1 MIDMNMI
8 CDNLTVNESG
18 HLAFAGMDTVELA
31 RKYGTPLMLLDEN
44 KIRSKCAVYRDAMR
58 KYFTPDSMPLF
69 ASKALS
75 FKYIY
80 KIADSEDIGIDCVSA
95 GEIYTAASAGFPMDK
110 AYFHGNNK
118 TDDDIRYAMSCGVGY
133 FVCDSIEEVSVVD
146 EIAGERGINQKLL
159 LRITPGIDPHTHK
172 KISTGSV
179 DSKFGVAIETG
190 QAYELVEKTLSMKN
204 VTLCGYHCH
213 IGSQI
218 FEYDPF
224 ADAAR
229 IMIKFIADTKERFS
243 YEAAQ
248 LNLGGG
254 MGVRYTQDE
263 PEIDYAANI
272 KSISEIIHTL
282 CEEYSVT
289 MPKILMEP
297 GRSIVGDA
305 GITLYTAGYL
315 KEITGLKNYISIDGG
330 MTDNP
335 RFTLY
340 QSPYTVLLAN
350 RMDEEKNYTCTVA
363 GRCCESGDI
372 IQEDVLMPKP
382 QRGDTV
388 AVLTTG
394 AYNYAM
400 ASHYNKIPK
409 PAVVMIK
416 DGVDFVVIKRETFE
430 DMTANEV

>member
-1 MIDMNMI
+1 MI
-8 CDNLTVNESG
+8 CNNLSVNGEG
-18 HLAFAGMDTVELA
+18 HLTFAGFDVVTLA
-31 RKYGTPLMLLDEN
+31 QKYGTPLMLMDEA
-44 KIRSKCAVYRDAMR
+44 KIREKMTIYREAM
-58 KYFTPDSMPLF
+58 KEYFTDDSMPLF

-80 KIADSEDIGIDCVSA
+80 KIAKSENIGIDCVSA
-95 GEIYTAASAGFPMDK
+95 GEIYTAVQAGFPMEK
-110 AYFHGNNK
+110 AYFHGNSK
-118 TDDDIRYAMSCGVGY
+118 TENEIRYAIESGVGH
-133 FVCDSIEEVSVVD
+133 FVCDSIEEVSVID
-146 EIAGERGINQKLL
+146 EIARDMGVKQKIL

-179 DSKFGVAIETG
+179 DSKFGVAIETN
-190 QAYELVEKTLSMKN
+190 QAYELVEKTLSLKN
-204 VTLCGYHCH
+204 IELVGYHCH

-224 ADAAR
+224 CDAAK
-229 IMIKFIADTKERFS
+229 IMIKFIADTREMFGFTAKV
-243 YEAAQ
+243 

-254 MGVRYTQDE
+254 MGVRYTEED
-263 PEIDYAANI
+263 PEIDYRNNI
-272 KSISEIIHTL
+272 KGISEIVRSL
-282 CEEYSVT
+282 CGEYSLE

-297 GRSIVGDA
+297 GRSIVADA
-305 GITLYTAGYL
+305 GMTLYTAGYL

-340 QSPYTVLLAN
+340 QSPYTVLIAN
-350 RMDEEKNYTCTVA
+350 RMNDECDYKCTVA

-372 IQEDVLMPKP
+372 IQEDVMMPRP
-382 QRGDTV
+382 ARGDII

-400 ASHYNKIPK
+400 ASHYNKVPK
-409 PAVVMIK
+409 PAVVMLTNGE
-416 DGVDFVVIKRETFE
+416 DHVVIKRETYA
-430 DMTANEV
+430 DMISNEI

>member
-1 MIDMNMI
+1 MI
-8 CDNLTVNESG
+8 CNNLSVNEKN
-18 HLAFAGMDTVELA
+18 HLTLAGVDTVDMA
-31 RKYGTPLMLLDEN
+31 AKYGTPLMLMDEA
-44 KIRSKCAVYRDAMR
+44 KIREKCTIYREAMQ
-58 KYFTPDSMPLF
+58 KYFTPDSIPLF

-80 KIADSEDIGIDCVSA
+80 KIAKSENIGIDCVSA
-95 GEIYTAASAGFPMDK
+95 GEIYTAVQAGFPMEK
-110 AYFHGNNK
+110 AYFHGNSK
-118 TDDDIRYAMSCGVGY
+118 TDDEIKFAIKSGVGH
-133 FVCDSIEEVSVVD
+133 FVCDSIEEVSVID
-146 EIAGERGINQKLL
+146 EIAGELGVRQKVL

-179 DSKFGVAIETG
+179 DSKFGVAIETN
-190 QAYELVEKTLSMKN
+190 QAYELVEKTLKLANIELM
-204 VTLCGYHCH
+204 GYHCH

-218 FEYDPF
+218 FDYDPF
-224 ADAAR
+224 CDAAR
-229 IMIKFIADTKERFS
+229 IMIKFIADTKKMFG
-243 YEAAQ
+243 YEAKE

-254 MGVRYTQDE
+254 MGVRYTEED

-272 KSISEIIHTL
+272 KGIADIIREL
-282 CEEYSVT
+282 CTEYRLDI
-289 MPKILMEP
+289 PKILMEP
-297 GRSIVGDA
+297 GRSIVADA
-305 GITLYTAGYL
+305 GLTLYTAGYL

-350 RMDEEKNYTCTVA
+350 RMNEEKNYKCTVA

-382 QRGDTV
+382 KRNDTI

-400 ASHYNKIPK
+400 ASHYNKVPK
-409 PAVVMIK
+409 PAIVMIK
-416 DGVDFVVIKRETFE
+416 DKEDFVVVKRETIE
-430 DMTANEV
+430 QMISNEVDV

>member
-1 MIDMNMI
+1 MI
-8 CDNLTVNESG
+8 CNNLSVNDCG
-18 HLAFAGMDTVELA
+18 HLAFAGMDTVDLA
-31 RKYGTPLMLLDEN
+31 KKYGTPLMLLDEG
-44 KIRSKCAVYRDAMR
+44 KIREKMSIYREAMK
-58 KYFTPDSMPLF
+58 KYFTSDSIPLY

-80 KIADSEDIGIDCVSA
+80 KIAKSENIGIDCVSA
-95 GEIYTAASAGFPMDK
+95 GEIYTAVQAGFPMEK
-110 AYFHGNNK
+110 AYFHGNSKTENEIRFAIENK
-118 TDDDIRYAMSCGVGY
+118 VGH

-146 EIAGERGINQKLL
+146 EIARSMNVVQKVL

-190 QAYELVEKTLSMKN
+190 QAYELVEKTLALDN
-204 VTLCGYHCH
+204 IALDGYHCH

-218 FEYDPF
+218 FEYEPF
-224 ADAAR
+224 CDAAGT
-229 IMIKFIADTKERFS
+229 MIKFIADTNNMFG
-243 YEAAQ
+243 YTANT

-254 MGVRYTQDE
+254 MGVRYTKDD
-263 PEIDYAANI
+263 PEIDYEANI
-272 KSISEIIHTL
+272 KGISEVISQL
-282 CEEYSVT
+282 CKEYGIA
-289 MPKILMEP
+289 MPRILMEP
-297 GRSIVGDA
+297 GRSIVADA
-305 GITLYTAGYL
+305 GLTLYTAGYL

-350 RMDEEKNYTCTVA
+350 RMQDECDYKCTIA

-372 IQEDVLMPKP
+372 IQEEVLMPRP
-382 QRGDTV
+382 QRNDTI

-400 ASHYNKIPK
+400 SSHYNKVPK
-409 PAVVMIK
+409 PCVVMIK
-416 DGVDFVVIKRETFE
+416 DKEDFVVIKRETYA
-430 DMTANEV
+430 DMISNEV

>member
-1 MIDMNMI
+1 MI
-8 CDNLTVNESG
+8 CNNLSVNENN
-18 HLAFAGMDTVELA
+18 HLAFAGVDTVEMA
-31 RKYGTPLMLLDEN
+31 KKYGTPLMLMDEA
-44 KIRSKCAVYRDAMR
+44 KIREKCTVYRKAM
-58 KYFTPDSMPLF
+58 KEYFTTDSMPLF

-80 KIADSEDIGIDCVSA
+80 KIINSENIGIDCVSA
-95 GEIYTAASAGFPMDK
+95 GEIYTAVQAGFPMEK
-110 AYFHGNNK
+110 AYFHGNSK
-118 TDDDIRYAMSCGVGY
+118 TDDEIKFAINSGVGH
-133 FVCDSIEEVSVVD
+133 FVCDSIEEVSVID
-146 EIAGERGINQKLL
+146 EIAGELGVRQKVL

-179 DSKFGVAIETG
+179 DSKFGVAIETK
-190 QAYELVEKTLSMKN
+190 QAYELVEKTLKLENIELM
-204 VTLCGYHCH
+204 GYHCH

-218 FEYDPF
+218 FEYAPF

-229 IMIKFIADTKERFS
+229 IMIKFIADTKEMFG
-243 YEAAQ
+243 YEAKE

-254 MGVRYTQDE
+254 MGVRYTEED

-272 KSISEIIHTL
+272 KGIADIIKEL
-282 CEEYSVT
+282 CAEHSVD

-297 GRSIVGDA
+297 GRSIVADA
-305 GITLYTAGYL
+305 GLTLYTAGYL

-350 RMDEEKNYTCTVA
+350 RMNEEKDYKCTVA

-382 QRGDTV
+382 KRNDII

-400 ASHYNKIPK
+400 ASHYNKVPK
-409 PAVVMIK
+409 PAIVMIK
-416 DGVDFVVIKRETFE
+416 DKEDFTVVQRETIE
-430 DMTANEV
+430 HMIATEV

>member
-1 MIDMNMI
+1 MI
-8 CDNLTVNESG
+8 CNNLSVNEKG
-18 HLAFAGMDTVELA
+18 HLTFAGVDTVEMA
-31 RKYGTPLMLLDEN
+31 NKYGTPLMLMDEA
-44 KIRSKCAVYRDAMR
+44 KIREKCSVYREAM
-58 KYFTPDSMPLF
+58 KEYFTPDSMPLF

-80 KIADSEDIGIDCVSA
+80 KIANSENIGIDCVSA
-95 GEIYTAASAGFPMDK
+95 GEIFTAVKAGFPMEK
-110 AYFHGNNK
+110 AYFHGNSK
-118 TDDDIRYAMSCGVGY
+118 TDDEIRFAINSGVGH
-133 FVCDSIEEVSVVD
+133 FVCDSIEEVSVID
-146 EIAGERGINQKLL
+146 EIAGKMNVRQKVL

-179 DSKFGVAIETG
+179 DSKFGVAIETK
-190 QAYELVEKTLSMKN
+190 QAYELVEKTLKLPNIELM
-204 VTLCGYHCH
+204 GYHCH

-224 ADAAR
+224 CDAAK
-229 IMIKFIADTKERFS
+229 IMIKFIADTKEMFGF
-243 YEAAQ
+243 EAKE

-254 MGVRYTQDE
+254 MGVRYTEDD
-263 PEIDYAANI
+263 PEIDYRANI
-272 KSISEIIHTL
+272 KGIADIVRSLCAEYNIS
-282 CEEYSVT
+282 

-297 GRSIVGDA
+297 GRSIVADA
-305 GITLYTAGYL
+305 GLTLYTAGYL

-350 RMDEEKNYTCTVA
+350 RMNEEKDYKCTVA

-372 IQEDVLMPKP
+372 IQEDVMMPKP
-382 QRGDTV
+382 KRNDTI

-400 ASHYNKIPK
+400 ASHYNKVPK

-416 DGVDFVVIKRETFE
+416 DKEDFVVIRRETIE
-430 DMTANEV
+430 DMISNEL

>member
-1 MIDMNMI
+1 MI
-8 CDNLTVNESG
+8 CDNLSVNEKN
-18 HLAFAGMDTVELA
+18 HLTLAGVDTVEMA
-31 RKYGTPLMLLDEN
+31 KKYGTPLMLLDEG
-44 KIRSKCAVYRDAMR
+44 KIREKCTVYRTAMQ
-58 KYFTPDSMPLF
+58 KYFTPDSMPLY

-80 KIADSEDIGIDCVSA
+80 KIAASENIGIDCVSA
-95 GEIYTAASAGFPMDK
+95 GEIYTAHKAGFPLER
-110 AYFHGNNK
+110 AYFHGNSK
-118 TDDDIRYAMSCGVGY
+118 TDDEIRFAISHGVGH
-133 FVCDSIEEVSVVD
+133 FVCDSVEEVAAVN
-146 EIAGERGINQKLL
+146 EIAGELSAKQKIL

-179 DSKFGVAIETG
+179 DSKFGVAIETN
-190 QAYELVEKTLSMKN
+190 QAYELVKGTLALPN
-204 VTLCGYHCH
+204 IELTGFHCH

-224 ADAAR
+224 CDAAR
-229 IMIKFIADTKERFS
+229 IMIKFIADIKTMYG
-243 YEAAQ
+243 YEAST

-254 MGVRYTQDE
+254 MAVRYTEDD
-263 PEIDYAANI
+263 PEIDYEANI
-272 KSISEIIHTL
+272 KGISEIVHSL
-282 CEEYSVT
+282 CGEFGVK
-289 MPKILMEP
+289 MPQILMEP
-297 GRSIVGDA
+297 GRSIVADA
-305 GITLYTAGYL
+305 GMTLYTAGYL

-350 RMDEEKNYTCTVA
+350 RMNEPCDYKCTVA

-372 IQEDVLMPKP
+372 IQEDVMMPKP
-382 QRGDTV
+382 ARHDTI

-400 ASHYNKIPK
+400 ASHYNKVPK

-416 DGVDFVVIKRETFE
+416 DGEDFTVIKRETYE
-430 DMTANEV
+430 SMISNEL

>member
-1 MIDMNMI
+1 MNG
-8 CDNLTVNESG
+8 EG
-18 HLAFAGMDTVELA
+18 HLTFAGVDTVSMA
-31 RKYGTPLMLLDEN
+31 AKYATPLMLMDES
-44 KIRSKCAVYRDAMR
+44 KIREKMTIYREAM
-58 KYFTPDSMPLF
+58 KEYFTEDSMPLF

-80 KIADSEDIGIDCVSA
+80 KLADSENIGIDCVSA
-95 GEIYTAASAGFPMDK
+95 GEIYTAVQAGFPMEK
-110 AYFHGNNK
+110 AYFHGNSK
-118 TDDDIRYAMSCGVGY
+118 TEDEIRYAMESGAGH
-133 FVCDSIEEVSVVD
+133 FVCDSIEEVSVID
-146 EIAGERGINQKLL
+146 EIARDMGITQKIL

-179 DSKFGVAIETG
+179 DSKFGVAIETN
-190 QAYELVEKTLSMKN
+190 QAYELVEKTLALKN
-204 VTLCGYHCH
+204 IELMGYHCH

-224 ADAAR
+224 CDAAR
-229 IMIKFIADTKERFS
+229 IMIKFIADTRDMFGFTAKE
-243 YEAAQ
+243 

-254 MGVRYTQDE
+254 MGVRYTEDD
-263 PEIDYAANI
+263 PEIDYRANI
-272 KSISEIIHTL
+272 RGIAEIVRSL
-282 CEEYSVT
+282 CSEYSLN

-297 GRSIVGDA
+297 GRSIVADA
-305 GITLYTAGYL
+305 GMTLYTAGYL

-350 RMDEEKNYTCTVA
+350 RMNDSCDYKCTVA

-372 IQEDVLMPKP
+372 IQEDVMLPKP
-382 QRGDTV
+382 CRGDII

-394 AYNYAM
+394 AYNYSM
-400 ASHYNKIPK
+400 ASHYNKVPK
-409 PAVVMIK
+409 PAVVMIT
-416 DGVDFVVIKRETFE
+416 DGEDHIVIKRETYA
-430 DMTANEV
+430 DMIANEV

>member
-1 MIDMNMI
+1 MI
-8 CDNLTVNESG
+8 CNNLSVNDCG
-18 HLAFAGMDTVELA
+18 HLTFAGMDTVDLA
-31 RKYGTPLMLLDEN
+31 KKYGTPLMLLDEG
-44 KIRSKCAVYRDAMR
+44 KIREKMSIYREAMK
-58 KYFTPDSMPLF
+58 KYFTDDSMPLY

-80 KIADSEDIGIDCVSA
+80 KIAKSENIGIDCVSA
-95 GEIYTAASAGFPMDK
+95 GEIYTAVQAGFPMAK
-110 AYFHGNNK
+110 TYFHGNSK
-118 TDDDIRYAMSCGVGY
+118 TEDEIRFAIENNVGH

-146 EIAGERGINQKLL
+146 EIARSMGVVQKVL

-190 QAYELVEKTLSMKN
+190 QAYELVEKTLALAN
-204 VTLCGYHCH
+204 IQLDGYHCH

-224 ADAAR
+224 CDAAK
-229 IMIKFIADTKERFS
+229 IMIKFIADTNKMFGFT
-243 YEAAQ
+243 AKT

-254 MGVRYTQDE
+254 MGVRYTEAD
-263 PEIDYAANI
+263 PEIDYKANI
-272 KSISEIIHTL
+272 KGIADVISQL
-282 CEEYSVT
+282 CAEYGLD
-289 MPKILMEP
+289 MPRILMEP
-297 GRSIVGDA
+297 GRSIVADSGL
-305 GITLYTAGYL
+305 TLYTAGYL

-350 RMDEEKNYTCTVA
+350 RMNEEYDYKCTIA

-372 IQEDVLMPKP
+372 IQEDVLLPRP
-382 QRGDTV
+382 QRNDTI

-400 ASHYNKIPK
+400 SSHYNKVQK
-409 PAVVMIK
+409 PCVVMIHNK
-416 DGVDFVVIKRETFE
+416 EDFVVIKRETYA
-430 DMTANEV
+430 DMIANEV

>member
-1 MIDMNMI
+1 MNG
-8 CDNLTVNESG
+8 EG
-18 HLAFAGMDTVELA
+18 HLTFAGADVVTLA
-31 RKYGTPLMLLDEN
+31 QKYGTPLMLMDEA
-44 KIRSKCAVYRDAMR
+44 KIREKMTIYREAM
-58 KYFTPDSMPLF
+58 KEFFTGDSMPLF

-80 KIADSEDIGIDCVSA
+80 KIAKSENIGIDCVSA
-95 GEIYTAASAGFPMDK
+95 GEIYTAVQAGFPMEK
-110 AYFHGNNK
+110 AYFHGNSK
-118 TDDDIRYAMSCGVGY
+118 TENEIRYAIESGVGH
-133 FVCDSIEEVSVVD
+133 FVCDSIEEVSVID
-146 EIAGERGINQKLL
+146 EIARNMGVTQKIL

-179 DSKFGVAIETG
+179 DSKFGVAIETN
-190 QAYELVEKTLSMKN
+190 QAYELVKKTL
-204 VTLCGYHCH
+204 TLENIELVGYHCH

-224 ADAAR
+224 CDAAR
-229 IMIKFIADTKERFS
+229 IMIKFIADTRDMFGFTAKV
-243 YEAAQ
+243 

-254 MGVRYTQDE
+254 MGVRYTEDD
-263 PEIDYAANI
+263 PEIDYRNNI
-272 KSISEIIHTL
+272 KGIAEIVRSL
-282 CEEYSVT
+282 CGEYSLEI
-289 MPKILMEP
+289 PKILMEP
-297 GRSIVGDA
+297 GRSIVADA
-305 GITLYTAGYL
+305 GLTLYTAGYL

-350 RMDEEKNYTCTVA
+350 RMEDACDYKCTVA

-372 IQEDVLMPKP
+372 IQEDVMMPRP
-382 QRGDTV
+382 CRGDIV

-400 ASHYNKIPK
+400 ASHYNKVPK
-409 PAVVMIK
+409 PAVVMLTNGEDHI
-416 DGVDFVVIKRETFE
+416 VIKRETYA
-430 DMTANEV
+430 DMISNEI

>member
-1 MIDMNMI
+1 MI
-8 CDNLTVNESG
+8 CDNLSVNGEN
-18 HLAFAGMDTVELA
+18 HLTFAGRDVTELA
-31 RKYGTPLMLLDEN
+31 KKYGTPLMLLDEG
-44 KIRSKCAVYRDAMR
+44 KIREKMSVYREAMQ

-80 KIADSEDIGIDCVSA
+80 KIAKSENIGIDCVSA
-95 GEIYTAASAGFPMDK
+95 GEIFTAYKAGFPLEN
-110 AYFHGNNK
+110 AYFHGNSK
-118 TDDDIRYAMSCGVGY
+118 TDDEIRFAMERGVGH
-133 FVCDSIEEVSVVD
+133 FVCDSIEEVSAVD
-146 EIAGERGINQKLL
+146 EIAGEMGIKQKIL

-179 DSKFGVAIETG
+179 DSKFGVAIETR
-190 QAYELVEKTLSMKN
+190 QAHSLVESTLKLEN
-204 VTLCGYHCH
+204 VELTGFHCH

-224 ADAAR
+224 GDAAR
-229 IMIKFIADTKERFS
+229 IMIGFIAEIKKLYGF
-243 YEAAQ
+243 EAAQ

-254 MGVRYTQDE
+254 MAVRYTEED

-272 KSISEIIHTL
+272 KDISEIVSSL
-282 CEEYSVT
+282 CSEYGVAV
-289 MPKILMEP
+289 PQILMEP
-297 GRSIVGDA
+297 GRSIVADA
-305 GITLYTAGYL
+305 GMTLYTAGYL

-350 RMDEEKNYTCTVA
+350 RMNEPCDYKCTVA

-372 IQEDVLMPKP
+372 IQEDVMMPKP
-382 QRGDTV
+382 NRHDII

-400 ASHYNKIPK
+400 ASHYNKVPK
-409 PAVVMIK
+409 PAVVMLK
-416 DGVDFVVIKRETFE
+416 DGEDFVVIKRETFE
-430 DMTANEV
+430 SMTANEVDFD

>member
-1 MIDMNMI
+1 MI
-8 CDNLTVNESG
+8 CDNLSVNEKN
-18 HLAFAGMDTVELA
+18 HLTLAGVDVVDLA
-31 RKYGTPLMLLDEN
+31 KKYGTPLMLLDER
-44 KIRSKCAVYRDAMR
+44 KVREKCSVYREAMQ

-69 ASKALS
+69 ASKSLS

-80 KIADSEDIGIDCVSA
+80 KIINSENIGIDCVSA
-95 GEIYTAASAGFPMDK
+95 GEIYTAVKADFPMEK

-118 TDDDIRYAMSCGVGY
+118 TDADIRFAIESGVGH
-133 FVCDSIEEVSVVD
+133 FVCDSIEEISVID
-146 EIAGERGINQKLL
+146 EIAGEMGVRQKVL

-179 DSKFGVAIETG
+179 DSKFGVAIDTK
-190 QAYELVEKTLSMKN
+190 QAYTLVEKTLQLKN
-204 VTLCGYHCH
+204 IELMGYHCH

-218 FEYDPF
+218 FEYEPF
-224 ADAAR
+224 CDAAR
-229 IMIKFIADTKERFS
+229 IMIKFIADTKEMFG
-243 YEAAQ
+243 YEAKE

-254 MGVRYTQDE
+254 MGVRYTEEE
-263 PEIDYAANI
+263 PEIDYDANI
-272 KSISEIIHTL
+272 KGIADIVREL
-282 CEEYSVT
+282 CAEYKLD

-297 GRSIVGDA
+297 GRSIVADA
-305 GITLYTAGYL
+305 GMTLYTAGYL

-335 RFTLY
+335 RFALY

-350 RMDEEKNYTCTVA
+350 RMNEDKDYKCTVA

-372 IQEDVLMPKP
+372 IQEDVMMPKP
-382 QRGDTV
+382 KRNDTI

-409 PAVVMIK
+409 PPIVVLNN
-416 DGVDFVVIKRETFE
+416 GEDFVAVRRETLE